1 MQPAIHTPSI
11 MWLLGCEFLYQC
23 LIFIPCLPP
32 VISLVPNGLC
42 RIWLYGEQIH
52 LAFDIGSLYCMN
64 IMTTREI
71 PLRWPSTAFPLPG
84 RASEGGTCMS

>member
-52 LAFDIGSLYCMN
+52 LAFDIGSLYEHHDYQ
-64 IMTTREI
+64 RDSP
-71 PLRWPSTAFPLPG
+71 PLAKHCLSSSW
-84 RASEGGTCMS
+84 EGK